1 MLHACGGS
9 GYKRDM
15 ELERYVRDAKAG
27 WVMGPTNEVLRQF
40 IGKAALLGFAS
51 LDYWNQ
57 AVNERV
63 LGNELKKLDPAAKR
77 ALAEK
82 LLAEASAKAAE

>member
-1 MLHACGGS
+1 
-9 GYKRDM
+9 
-15 ELERYVRDAKAG
+15 
-27 WVMGPTNEVLRQF
+27 
-40 IGKAALLGFAS
+40 
-51 LDYWNQ
+51 
-57 AVNERV
+57 V